1 MPGKRS
7 QRQCTICKKWMRS
20 NHVARHM
27 QRADH
32 QNHVKIPK
40 DVKILKDLLDL
51 PDKQLEEVLQAGHD
65 IQQERDEKRQRLV
78 ETVHDLELSV
88 PEEVHD
94 PDSLNMDDLR
104 ELLLKDQQRYLK
116 QIELGRNISYIL
128 DEGVIQEESL
138 TLDNKLALDIYRQ
151 RRQCPSLQ
159 AMYRST
165 PTA

>member
-1 MPGKRS
+1 MPGQYKR
-7 QRQCTICKKWMRS
+7 RQCVICGRSFSCRQNLWRHKKSVHEKS
-20 NHVARHM
+20 NH
-27 QRADH
+27 
-32 QNHVKIPK
+32 KC
-40 DVKILKDLLDL
+40 DVKILKDLLDSTEEL
-51 PDKQLEEVLQAGHD
+51 LEEVLQAGND
-65 IQQERDEKRQRLV
+65 IQQERDEKHQRNV
-78 ETVHDLELSV
+78 ETVHDLELSA

-151 RRQCPSLQ
+151 RRQLRVDVSFKRENLF
-159 AMYRST
+159 
-165 PTA
+165 

>member
-7 QRQCTICKKWMRS
+7 QGQCAICKKWMRS
-20 NHVARHM
+20 DNLKAHM
-27 QRADH
+27 KRADH
-32 QNHVKIPK
+32 QNHVY
-40 DVKILKDLLDL
+40 ILRDLLDSTEEL
-51 PDKQLEEVLQAGHD
+51 LEETLQAGHD
-65 IQQERDEKRQRLV
+65 IQQERDEKHQRNV
-78 ETVHDLELSV
+78 ETVHDLELSA

-104 ELLLKDQQRYLK
+104 ELLLKDQQHYLK

>member
-1 MPGKRS
+1 MPGQYKR
-7 QRQCTICKKWMRS
+7 RQCVICGRSFSCRQNLWRHKKSVHEKS
-20 NHVARHM
+20 NH
-27 QRADH
+27 
-32 QNHVKIPK
+32 KC
-40 DVKILKDLLDL
+40 DVKILKDLLDSTEEL
-51 PDKQLEEVLQAGHD
+51 LEEVLQAGHD
-65 IQQERDEKRQRLV
+65 IQQERDARRQRLV
-78 ETVHDLELSV
+78 ETVHDLELSAS
-88 PEEVHD
+88 EEVHD
-94 PDSLNMDDLR
+94 PNSLNMDDLR
-104 ELLLKDQQRYLK
+104 ELLLEDQQRYLK

>member
-7 QRQCTICKKWMRS
+7 QRQCAICKKWMRS
-20 NHVARHM
+20 DNLKAHM
-27 QRADH
+27 KRADH
-32 QNHVKIPK
+32 QNH
-40 DVKILKDLLDL
+40 VKILKDLLDL
-51 PDKQLEEVLQAGHD
+51 PEKQLEEVLQAGHD
-65 IQQERDEKRQRLV
+65 IQQERNVRRQRLV
-78 ETVHDLELSV
+78 ETVHDLELSA

-138 TLDNKLALDIYRQ
+138 TLDNKLALDIYHQ
-151 RRQCPSLQ
+151 RRQLSVDVSFKRENLF
-159 AMYRST
+159 
-165 PTA
+165 

>member
-7 QRQCTICKKWMRS
+7 QGQCAICKKWMRS
-20 NHVARHM
+20 DNLKAHM
-27 QRADH
+27 KRADH
-32 QNHVKIPK
+32 QNHVT
-40 DVKILKDLLDL
+40 ILENLLDL

-78 ETVHDLELSV
+78 EPVHDLELSAS
-88 PEEVHD
+88 EEVHD
-94 PDSLNMDDLR
+94 PNSLNMDDLR

>member
-1 MPGKRS
+1 MPGQYKR
-7 QRQCTICKKWMRS
+7 RQCVICGRSFSCRQNLWRHKKSVHEKS
-20 NHVARHM
+20 NH
-27 QRADH
+27 
-32 QNHVKIPK
+32 KC
-40 DVKILKDLLDL
+40 DVKILKDLLDSTEEL
-51 PDKQLEEVLQAGHD
+51 LEEVLQAGHD
-65 IQQERDEKRQRLV
+65 IQQERDEKHQRPV
-78 ETVHDLELSV
+78 ETVHDLELSA

>member
-7 QRQCTICKKWMRS
+7 QRQCAICKKWMRS
-20 NHVARHM
+20 DNLKAHM
-27 QRADH
+27 KRADH
-32 QNHVKIPK
+32 QNHVT
-40 DVKILKDLLDL
+40 ILKDLLDSTEEL
-51 PDKQLEEVLQAGHD
+51 LEEALQAGHD

-78 ETVHDLELSV
+78 ETVHDIELSV

-138 TLDNKLALDIYRQ
+138 TLDNKLALDIYRH
-151 RRQCPSLQ
+151 RRQLRVDVSFKRENLF
-159 AMYRST
+159 
-165 PTA
+165 

>member
-7 QRQCTICKKWMRS
+7 QGQCAICKKWMRS
-20 NHVARHM
+20 DNLKAHM
-27 QRADH
+27 KRADH
-32 QNHVKIPK
+32 QNHVN
-40 DVKILKDLLDL
+40 ILRDLLDSTEEL
-51 PDKQLEEVLQAGHD
+51 LEETLQAGHD
-65 IQQERDEKRQRLV
+65 IQQERDEKHQRNV
-78 ETVHDLELSV
+78 ETVHDIELSV

-151 RRQCPSLQ
+151 RRQLRVDVSFKRENLF
-159 AMYRST
+159 
-165 PTA
+165 

>member
-7 QRQCTICKKWMRS
+7 QRQCAICKKWMRS
-20 NHVARHM
+20 DNLKAHM
-27 QRADH
+27 KRADH
-32 QNHVKIPK
+32 QNHVT
-40 DVKILKDLLDL
+40 ILKDLLDSTEEL
-51 PDKQLEEVLQAGHD
+51 LEEALQAGHD
-65 IQQERDEKRQRLV
+65 IQQERDEKHQRNV
-78 ETVHDLELSV
+78 ETVHDLELSA

-128 DEGVIQEESL
+128 DEGAIQEESL

-151 RRQCPSLQ
+151 RRQLRVDVSFKRENLF
-159 AMYRST
+159 
-165 PTA
+165 

>member
-7 QRQCTICKKWMRS
+7 QGQCAICKKWMRS
-20 NHVARHM
+20 DNLKAHM
-27 QRADH
+27 KRADH
-32 QNHVKIPK
+32 QNHVN
-40 DVKILKDLLDL
+40 ILRDLLDSTEEL
-51 PDKQLEEVLQAGHD
+51 LEEALQPGHD
-65 IQQERDEKRQRLV
+65 IQQERDEKHQRLV
-78 ETVHDLELSV
+78 ETVHDLELSA

-138 TLDNKLALDIYRQ
+138 TLDNKLALDIYRN
-151 RRQCPSLQ
+151 RRQLRVDVSFKRENLF
-159 AMYRST
+159 
-165 PTA
+165 

>member
-7 QRQCTICKKWMRS
+7 QRQCAICKKWMRS
-20 NHVARHM
+20 DNLKAHM
-27 QRADH
+27 KRADH
-32 QNHVKIPK
+32 QNHVT
-40 DVKILKDLLDL
+40 ILKDLLDSTEEL
-51 PDKQLEEVLQAGHD
+51 LEEVLQAGHD
-65 IQQERDEKRQRLV
+65 IQQERDEKHRRNV
-78 ETVHDLELSV
+78 ETVHDLELSA

-151 RRQCPSLQ
+151 RRQLRVDVSFKRENLF
-159 AMYRST
+159 
-165 PTA
+165 

>member
-7 QRQCTICKKWMRS
+7 QRQCAICKKWMRS
-20 NHVARHM
+20 DNLKAHM
-27 QRADH
+27 KRADH
-32 QNHVKIPK
+32 QNHVN
-40 DVKILKDLLDL
+40 ILRDLLDSTEEL
-51 PDKQLEEVLQAGHD
+51 LEETLQAGHD
-65 IQQERDEKRQRLV
+65 IQQERDEKHQRNV
-78 ETVHDLELSV
+78 ETVHDIELSV

-104 ELLLKDQQRYLK
+104 KLLLKDQQHYLK

-151 RRQCPSLQ
+151 RRQLRVDVSFKRENLF
-159 AMYRST
+159 
-165 PTA
+165 

>member
-7 QRQCTICKKWMRS
+7 RRQCTICKKWMRS
-20 NHVARHM
+20 NHLARHM
-27 QRADH
+27 RRADH
-32 QNHVKIPK
+32 QYHVTIHEY
-40 DVKILKDLLDL
+40 LLDL
-51 PDKQLEEVLQAGHD
+51 PDKQLEKVLQAGHD

-78 ETVHDLELSV
+78 ETVHDIELSV

-151 RRQCPSLQ
+151 RRQLRVDVSFKRENLF
-159 AMYRST
+159 
-165 PTA
+165 

>member
-7 QRQCTICKKWMRS
+7 QGQCAICKKWMRS
-20 NHVARHM
+20 DNLKAHM
-27 QRADH
+27 KRADH
-32 QNHVKIPK
+32 QNHVN
-40 DVKILKDLLDL
+40 ILRDLLDSTEEL
-51 PDKQLEEVLQAGHD
+51 LEETLQAGHD
-65 IQQERDEKRQRLV
+65 IQQERDEKHQRNV
-78 ETVHDLELSV
+78 ETVHDLELSA

-104 ELLLKDQQRYLK
+104 ELLLKDQQHYLK

>member
-1 MPGKRS
+1 MPGQYKR
-7 QRQCTICKKWMRS
+7 RQCVICGRSFSCRQNLWRHKKSVHEKS
-20 NHVARHM
+20 NH
-27 QRADH
+27 
-32 QNHVKIPK
+32 KC
-40 DVKILKDLLDL
+40 DVKILKDLLDSTEEL
-51 PDKQLEEVLQAGHD
+51 LEEVLQAGHD
-65 IQQERDEKRQRLV
+65 IQQERDEKHQRNV
-78 ETVHDLELSV
+78 ETVHDLELSA

-151 RRQCPSLQ
+151 RRQLRVDVSFKRENLF
-159 AMYRST
+159 
-165 PTA
+165 

>member
-1 MPGKRS
+1 MPGQYKR
-7 QRQCTICKKWMRS
+7 RQCVICGRSFSCRQNLWRHKKSVHEKS
-20 NHVARHM
+20 NH
-27 QRADH
+27 
-32 QNHVKIPK
+32 KC
-40 DVKILKDLLDL
+40 DVKILKDLLDSTEEL
-51 PDKQLEEVLQAGHD
+51 LEEVLQAGHD
-65 IQQERDEKRQRLV
+65 IQQERDEKHQRLV
-78 ETVHDLELSV
+78 ETVHDLELSAS
-88 PEEVHD
+88 EEVHD
-94 PDSLNMDDLR
+94 PNSLNMDDLR
-104 ELLLKDQQRYLK
+104 EVLLEDQQRYLK

>member
-1 MPGKRS
+1 MPGQSKR
-7 QRQCTICKKWMRS
+7 RQCVICGRSFSCRQNLWRHKKSVHEKS
-20 NHVARHM
+20 NH
-27 QRADH
+27 
-32 QNHVKIPK
+32 KC
-40 DVKILKDLLDL
+40 DVKILKDLLDSTEEL
-51 PDKQLEEVLQAGHD
+51 LEEVLQAGND
-65 IQQERDEKRQRLV
+65 IQQERDEKHQRNV
-78 ETVHDLELSV
+78 ETVYDLELSA

-116 QIELGRNISYIL
+116 QIELGRNISHIL